1 MVWRDLEKSERQS
14 SGQSQSNGGK
24 KGIPAEEVNIEVR
37 RILRGN
43 PSWDWTVKKLTE
55 KVKKNRGGGSH
66 GAVGSCPAWTAY
78 HERRK
83 RLRDDKTINTVSI
96 SKELEAV
103 LGTGEK
109 DEVLHQL
116 IVEQGKEK
124 QGKETQED
132 ARQAKLFLSHH
143 KKPQGREP

>member
-55 KVKKNRGGGSH
+55 KVKKDRGGPFPWRG
-66 GAVGSCPAWTAY
+66 
-78 HERRK
+78 RK
-83 RLRDDKTINTVSI
+83 LPCMDSLPREKKTV
-96 SKELEAV
+96 
-103 LGTGEK
+103 TG
-109 DEVLHQL
+109 
-116 IVEQGKEK
+116 
-124 QGKETQED
+124 
-132 ARQAKLFLSHH
+132 
-143 KKPQGREP
+143 